1 MLRDYL
7 NEHPLVTMLFALAA
21 PVLILCVI
29 WHGAGER
36 NATTRS
42 LMQAWYTDDDG
53 KTWYTD
59 DKSLSPPFDH
69 NGKTSVR
76 AYIFSCD
83 GGKNEFV
90 GYLQRYTPEAK
101 QAIEQARE
109 QVRTEKVPPP
119 AGLFEDIQKSGIEL
133 KRPGESTWVNVR
145 SPQAEAIRKVK
156 CPTGGNVQEVSP

>member
-29 WHGAGER
+29 WHGAGES

-69 NGKTSVR
+69 NGFLYVYPYRLRWTEL
-76 AYIFSCD
+76 
-83 GGKNEFV
+83 EFLHFLL
-90 GYLQRYTPEAK
+90 YR
-101 QAIEQARE
+101 
-109 QVRTEKVPPP
+109 
-119 AGLFEDIQKSGIEL
+119 LFKF
-133 KRPGESTWVNVR
+133 RVVHR
-145 SPQAEAIRKVK
+145 SIRF
-156 CPTGGNVQEVSP
+156 C